1 MLGNARVIGIYG
13 SKGVGKDFVGKELY
27 DVIQGSEDSYHGK
40 YGRYPMAQLLAL
52 ADPIKD
58 YVIKYLGIPHSL
70 AYGSDEDKNTLTE
83 YLWEKMPFKHDKKG
97 RISVREI
104 IQTVG
109 TELGRDVWGNNI
121 WLNDMHNRIDNY
133 AGMVPKCLLYAIITD
148 VRFDNE
154 VSVIHSWGGV
164 IWGVK
169 GPQRIV
175 KKGDQHISERQ
186 RDMSFDAAI
195 INDVGTTREQIR
207 DQIKENLAKWLST
220 TSTVRSPSK

>member
-1 MLGNARVIGIYG
+1 MLSNARVIGIYG

-27 DVIQGSEDSYHGK
+27 EVIQGSEESRRGH
-40 YGRYPMAQLLAL
+40 YGDNPMATLLAL

-58 YVIKYLGIPHSL
+58 YVIKHLGIPHSL
-70 AYGSDEDKNTLTE
+70 AYGSDEDKNTLTD

-97 RISVREI
+97 RMSVREI

-121 WLNDMHNRIDNY
+121 WLNNMHNRIDYY
-133 AGMVPKCLLYAIITD
+133 AGMVPKCVVYAIITD

-154 VSVIHSWGGV
+154 VNVIRSWGGV

-169 GPQRIV
+169 GPQRI
-175 KKGDQHISERQ
+175 KKTGDSHSSERQ
-186 RDMSFDAAI
+186 HDIALDAII
-195 INDVGTTREQIR
+195 INDVGTTKEQVGA
-207 DQIKENLAKWLST
+207 QIKENFAKWLST
-220 TSTVRSPSK
+220 TSTALSHSK